1 MIFSLKN
8 STQIQF
14 SLKFS
19 TLTIF
24 YAQNLWNFIFSHLW
38 YYLVMFNII
47 LNVWIFFPIFEKIL
61 PVTTRSLS
69 KWYNFTPISLNLSTR
84 TFLSQNCFN
93 KHIDF
98 YFSVI
103 NIHIKLNIM
112 NETTYEERL
121 ASKNVLKIFS
131 LKFST
136 WKLSYIY
143 YRWCSKIWRL
153 RYNLWMFNCMWKAC
167 TIFLIITS

>member
-1 MIFSLKN
+1 MYEYSFW
-8 STQIQF
+8 T
-14 SLKFS
+14 
-19 TLTIF
+19 
-24 YAQNLWNFIFSHLW
+24 
-38 YYLVMFNII
+38 
-47 LNVWIFFPIFEKIL
+47 IFEKIL
-61 PVTTRSLS
+61 TTRSLS

-121 ASKNVLKIFS
+121 ASKKALKNI
-131 LKFST
+131 
-136 WKLSYIY
+136 
-143 YRWCSKIWRL
+143 
-153 RYNLWMFNCMWKAC
+153 
-167 TIFLIITS
+167 